1 MARDTTYIVNLD
13 TDRPAAP
20 AQFTQSD
27 LPTLSVTINAS
38 DDMNNNDVIT
48 GMEPTERSQRRND
61 AIDAM
66 ELAGGRSSPIDSPLA
81 SCASLSQPVTA
92 YALLPTPLRQEI
104 GNTEAHNLALAA
116 IANVLASE
124 QLDRVQ
130 PHPAEPHSPSHHSE
144 TINPDPMA
152 EDPRVPQAALVNG
165 GLSVTTL
172 DDTVFEHDTVE
183 IEAET
188 VESEAEPDNDEVT
201 PLYPLSPLS
210 LSLIHI

>member
-20 AQFTQSD
+20 AQLTQSD
-27 LPTLSVTINAS
+27 MPTLSVTINAS

-66 ELAGGRSSPIDSPLA
+66 ELAGGRSSPIDSPFA
-81 SCASLSQPVTA
+81 STSCASLSQPVAA

-104 GNTEAHNLALAA
+104 GNAEAHNLALAA
-116 IANVLASE
+116 VANALATE

-130 PHPAEPHSPSHHSE
+130 PYPAE
-144 TINPDPMA
+144 
-152 EDPRVPQAALVNG
+152 L
-165 GLSVTTL
+165 TL
-172 DDTVFEHDTVE
+172 RPITRR
-183 IEAET
+183 
-188 VESEAEPDNDEVT
+188 P
-201 PLYPLSPLS
+201 
-210 LSLIHI
+210 